1 MYSTLYGPIRFFIYS
16 VTCHCTFKN
25 ILQGNVHPSPKTFD
39 NGTIPKNM
47 AIIYILVL
55 LLFFVLLLLLKASN

>member
-1 MYSTLYGPIRFFIYS
+1 MYSTLSMGLIRFFIYS
-16 VTCHCTFKN
+16 VTCHYTFKN

-55 LLFFVLLLLLKASN
+55 LFLSCFYY